1 MLSNNTDNTDKKM
14 QHINKKIA
22 RIDKKL
28 NKRPSVILYEIF
40 ENYYEK
46 RNRRLMDKKIDL
58 KKQYAILE
66 DDELKIE
73 LKRNW

>member
-28 NKRPSVILYEIF
+28 DKRHSVILYEIF